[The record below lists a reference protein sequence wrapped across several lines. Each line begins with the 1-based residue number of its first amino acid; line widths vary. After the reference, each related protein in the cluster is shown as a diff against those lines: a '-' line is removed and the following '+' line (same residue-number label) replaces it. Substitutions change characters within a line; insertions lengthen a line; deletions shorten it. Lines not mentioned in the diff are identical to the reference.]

1 MVERLTG
8 CMTKYFGFS
17 SFRTGQKEA
26 ASSALHGRDV
36 FVRMATGGGKSL
48 SMFLVPLTYAFM
60 LNSRNGPLG
69 EHMRL
74 AAGMIPCITLITI
87 IKGTNFCDSEKS
99 AKFKDRKIYAAC
111 ASGASMRT
119 FRAR

>member
-48 SMFLVPLTYAFM
+48 SMFLVSLDPEQLTTRGSRSCSTPEMGLLANTLCLLSPQPL
-60 LNSRNGPLG
+60 PLK
-69 EHMRL
+69 H
-74 AAGMIPCITLITI
+74 
-87 IKGTNFCDSEKS
+87 
-99 AKFKDRKIYAAC
+99 
-111 ASGASMRT
+111 
-119 FRAR
+119 

>member
-36 FVRMATGGGKSL
+36 NGTDRSPAREKRENRAGCNVICNLPVTST
-48 SMFLVPLTYAFM
+48 VP
-60 LNSRNGPLG
+60 R
-69 EHMRL
+69 
-74 AAGMIPCITLITI
+74 IT
-87 IKGTNFCDSEKS
+87 
-99 AKFKDRKIYAAC
+99 
-111 ASGASMRT
+111 
-119 FRAR
+119 